1 MVNAAPFCTSKLFWD
16 VENFWLEAW
25 LRDAYATVYWRNLYP
40 IGTDVPDILSPII
53 TMSAITQTHYTH
65 AKFIACFLVII
76 SIIAYINIEAERV
89 VEVRCHLLQRG
100 VGGERY
106 VVAVLHEGRVQA
118 RSHHDDS
125 YDETF
130 LHCLS
135 AAKVGEIIQSAKSFA
150 HFLHISGKSP

>member
-106 VVAVLHEGRVQA
+106 VVAVLHEGRVQRRPHLRRPPHLMVHA
-118 RSHHDDS
+118 EGD
-125 YDETF
+125 
-130 LHCLS
+130 
-135 AAKVGEIIQSAKSFA
+135 
-150 HFLHISGKSP
+150 